1 MQMLDIINKKK
12 AKQALSPEEIQFFL
26 NGYINNQIPDY
37 QLSALFMAI
46 VLNGMN
52 EDEVVTLTDL
62 MMHSGKIIDLRDIEG
77 IKLDKHSTGGVG
89 DKVSLVLGPILAA
102 CGAKVAKM
110 SGRGLGH
117 TGGTIDKLESI
128 PNFNCFLTEEQFKA
142 NVKNIGLAIVGQT
155 DDLVPADKKF
165 YLLRDV
171 SATVDS
177 IALITASILSKKFAT
192 GSDAILIDLKC
203 GSGAFMKNI
212 KAAKA
217 LGNLMINVGK
227 KLQKNIK
234 IEISNMEQPLGR
246 MIGNKNEVLEAMQ
259 ALSGQGEAMFMDLIF
274 SSATTMLKQAKIV
287 KGKTAAKALIQ
298 DVIKNG
304 AALEKFLAM
313 VQAQGGDANAIQEPQ
328 WWKPQ
333 YELAIKAPKK
343 GYLLWTNSIVIGNA
357 AMKLGA
363 GRQTKED
370 VLDFE
375 AGIELVKVSNEA
387 VQAGDIIMKLY
398 SSKPID
404 PAIALEIEKQSLKI
418 MTKPKAI
425 QMVLEQLN

>member
-227 KLQKNIK
+227 KLQKDIK

-328 WWKPQ
+328 WWKPRH
-333 YELAIKAPKK
+333 ELAIKAPKK
-343 GYLLWTNSIVIGNA
+343 GYLLWTNSIVIGKA

>member
-128 PNFNCFLTEEQFKA
+128 PNFNCFLTEEEFKT

-227 KLQKNIK
+227 KLQKDIK

-287 KGKTAAKALIQ
+287 KGKTAAKTLIQ

-313 VQAQGGDANAIQEPQ
+313 VKAQGGDANAIQEPQ
-328 WWKPQ
+328 W
-333 YELAIKAPKK
+333 
-343 GYLLWTNSIVIGNA
+343 
-357 AMKLGA
+357 
-363 GRQTKED
+363 
-370 VLDFE
+370 
-375 AGIELVKVSNEA
+375 
-387 VQAGDIIMKLY
+387 
-398 SSKPID
+398 
-404 PAIALEIEKQSLKI
+404 
-418 MTKPKAI
+418 
-425 QMVLEQLN
+425 

>member
-227 KLQKNIK
+227 KLQKDIK

-313 VQAQGGDANAIQEPQ
+313 VQAQGGDTNAIQEPQ
-328 WWKPQ
+328 W
-333 YELAIKAPKK
+333 
-343 GYLLWTNSIVIGNA
+343 
-357 AMKLGA
+357 
-363 GRQTKED
+363 
-370 VLDFE
+370 
-375 AGIELVKVSNEA
+375 
-387 VQAGDIIMKLY
+387 
-398 SSKPID
+398 
-404 PAIALEIEKQSLKI
+404 
-418 MTKPKAI
+418 
-425 QMVLEQLN
+425 